1 MRNWGDSVAARL
13 LQEDLRQGSP
23 AHAYLLAGRS
33 SEQKREIVPL
43 FVQALL
49 CQDPVDGGHCGLCA
63 SCQAWERGGHP
74 DYHSLQPEGSSL
86 KIDQIRL
93 WHSFFRYSPDLG
105 RHQVFLLEQPELL
118 TVPAANSLLKVLE
131 EPVPGTVFLLVTE
144 DESLLLQTI
153 VSRCRVVFF
162 REARQNR
169 VEVAAD
175 DQADDQIDDQKASS
189 KIAALLRDGTPA
201 ELLKEVRLLG
211 NDRPAAQRLLQDLLG
226 EFERDYRMQRASSQ
240 GMAAA
245 ASLELLLKGS
255 QQLDDN
261 ASVPLVLAVTLY
273 HVQRKRDQ
281 GGGSLDPF
289 LDPLAQRKLRKPG
302 P

>member
-1 MRNWGDSVAARL
+1 MANWGDSVAARL

-33 SEQKREIVPL
+33 SEQKRGIVPL

-49 CQDPVDGGHCGLCA
+49 CQDPVDGEPCGLCA

-169 VEVAAD
+169 VEVA
-175 DQADDQIDDQKASS
+175 ADDQIDDQKASS

>member
-49 CQDPVDGGHCGLCA
+49 CQDPVDGEPCGLCA

-105 RHQVFLLEQPELL
+105 RHQVFLLEQPELM

-169 VEVAAD
+169 VEVA
-175 DQADDQIDDQKASS
+175 ADDQIDDQKASS

>member
-1 MRNWGDSVAARL
+1 MANWGDSVAARL

-33 SEQKREIVPL
+33 SEQKRGIVPL

-49 CQDPVDGGHCGLCA
+49 CQDPVDGEPCGLCA

-169 VEVAAD
+169 VEVTVD
-175 DQADDQIDDQKASS
+175 DQADEQIDAREASS

-211 NDRPAAQRLLQDLLG
+211 NDRPAAQRLLEDLLG
-226 EFERDYRMQRASSQ
+226 EFERDYRTRRTSFQ

-255 QQLDDN
+255 QHLEDN

-273 HVQRKRDQ
+273 RVQRKLDQRD
-281 GGGSLDPF
+281 GSLDLF
-289 LDPLAQRKLRKPG
+289 VQR
-302 P
+302 

>member
-49 CQDPVDGGHCGLCA
+49 CQDPVDGEPCGLCA

-105 RHQVFLLEQPELL
+105 RHQVFLLEQPELM

-169 VEVAAD
+169 VEVA
-175 DQADDQIDDQKASS
+175 ADDQIDDQKASS

-289 LDPLAQRKLRKPG
+289 LDQLAQRKLRKPG
-302 P
+302 L

>member
-23 AHAYLLAGRS
+23 AHAYLLAGRC

-49 CQDPVDGGHCGLCA
+49 CQDPVDGEPCGLCA

-105 RHQVFLLEQPELL
+105 RHQVFLLEQPELM

>member
-105 RHQVFLLEQPELL
+105 RHQVFLLEQPELM

-169 VEVAAD
+169 VEVA
-175 DQADDQIDDQKASS
+175 ADDQIDDQKASS

-240 GMAAA
+240 GMSAA